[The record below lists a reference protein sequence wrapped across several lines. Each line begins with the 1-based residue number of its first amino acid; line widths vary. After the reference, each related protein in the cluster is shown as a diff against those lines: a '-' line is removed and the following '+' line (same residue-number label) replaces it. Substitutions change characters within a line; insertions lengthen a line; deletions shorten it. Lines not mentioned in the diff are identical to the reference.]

1 MTNNS
6 CQSVGKYISIIHR
19 TGSSFLSKEFS
30 KFNIGSGQYMY
41 LIHLYKNDG
50 LSQEELTEILNID
63 KGTTAK
69 SIKKLETEGFVMRV
83 KDKNDKRI
91 NRVYLTPKALEIKDE
106 FLSSINA
113 WENTLTSNLSYAE
126 KEQALTLLKK
136 ITYNITVSYTHL
148 TLPTKA

>member
-1 MTNNS
+1 M
-6 CQSVGKYISIIHR
+6 
-19 TGSSFLSKEFS
+19 
-30 KFNIGSGQYMY
+30 
-41 LIHLYKNDG
+41 NDG

-136 ITYNITVSYTHL
+136 ITYNITH
-148 TLPTKA
+148 K

>member
-136 ITYNITVSYTHL
+136 ITHNITH
-148 TLPTKA
+148 K

>member
-6 CQSVGKYISIIHR
+6 CQSVGKYISVIHR

-136 ITYNITVSYTHL
+136 ITYNITH
-148 TLPTKA
+148 K

>member
-126 KEQALTLLKK
+126 KAQALTLLKK
-136 ITYNITVSYTHL
+136 ITYNITH
-148 TLPTKA
+148 K

>member
-19 TGSSFLSKEFS
+19 TGSSFLSKEFN

-69 SIKKLETEGFVMRV
+69 SIKKLEAEGFVMRV

-136 ITYNITVSYTHL
+136 ITYNITH
-148 TLPTKA
+148 K

>member
-113 WENTLTSNLSYAE
+113 WENTITSNLSYAE

-136 ITYNITVSYTHL
+136 ITYNITHKYEDNL
-148 TLPTKA
+148 

>member
-106 FLSSINA
+106 FLSTINA

-136 ITYNITVSYTHL
+136 ITYNITH
-148 TLPTKA
+148 K

>member
-126 KEQALTLLKK
+126 KEQALTLVKK
-136 ITYNITVSYTHL
+136 ITYNITH
-148 TLPTKA
+148 K

>member
-83 KDKNDKRI
+83 KDKNDKGI

-106 FLSSINA
+106 FLSSINT

-136 ITYNITVSYTHL
+136 ITYNITH
-148 TLPTKA
+148 K

>member
-126 KEQALTLLKK
+126 KEQALTLLKR
-136 ITYNITVSYTHL
+136 ITYNITH
-148 TLPTKA
+148 K

>member
-50 LSQEELTEILNID
+50 LRQEELTEILNID

-136 ITYNITVSYTHL
+136 ITYNITH
-148 TLPTKA
+148 K

>member
-83 KDKNDKRI
+83 KDKNDKMI
-91 NRVYLTPKALEIKDE
+91 NRVYLTPKALEVKDE

-113 WENTLTSNLSYAE
+113 WENTLTLNLSYAE

-136 ITYNITVSYTHL
+136 ITYNITH
-148 TLPTKA
+148 K

>member
-30 KFNIGSGQYMY
+30 NFNIGSGQYMY

-136 ITYNITVSYTHL
+136 ITYNITH
-148 TLPTKA
+148 K

>member
-50 LSQEELTEILNID
+50 LSPEELTEILNID

-136 ITYNITVSYTHL
+136 ITYNITH
-148 TLPTKA
+148 K

>member
-41 LIHLYKNDG
+41 LIHLYKNDS

-136 ITYNITVSYTHL
+136 ITYNITH
-148 TLPTKA
+148 K

>member
-91 NRVYLTPKALEIKDE
+91 NRVYLTPKAWEIKDE

-136 ITYNITVSYTHL
+136 ITYNITH
-148 TLPTKA
+148 K

>member
-91 NRVYLTPKALEIKDE
+91 NRVYLTPKSLEIKDE

-136 ITYNITVSYTHL
+136 ITYNITH
-148 TLPTKA
+148 K

>member
-69 SIKKLETEGFVMRV
+69 SINKLETEGFVMRA

-136 ITYNITVSYTHL
+136 ITYNITH
-148 TLPTKA
+148 K

>member
-113 WENTLTSNLSYAE
+113 LENTLTLNLSYAE

-136 ITYNITVSYTHL
+136 ITYNITH
-148 TLPTKA
+148 K

>member
-106 FLSSINA
+106 FLSFINA

-136 ITYNITVSYTHL
+136 ITYNITH
-148 TLPTKA
+148 K

>member
-91 NRVYLTPKALEIKDE
+91 NRVYLTPKDLEIKDE

-136 ITYNITVSYTHL
+136 ITYNITH
-148 TLPTKA
+148 K

>member
-6 CQSVGKYISIIHR
+6 CLSVGKYISIIHR

-106 FLSSINA
+106 FL
-113 WENTLTSNLSYAE
+113 
-126 KEQALTLLKK
+126 
-136 ITYNITVSYTHL
+136 
-148 TLPTKA
+148 

>member
-69 SIKKLETEGFVMRV
+69 SIKKLEAEGFVMRV

-136 ITYNITVSYTHL
+136 ITYNITH
-148 TLPTKA
+148 K

>member
-1 MTNNS
+1 MTNDS

-136 ITYNITVSYTHL
+136 ITYNITH
-148 TLPTKA
+148 K

>member
-50 LSQEELTEILNID
+50 LSQEDLTEIFNID

-136 ITYNITVSYTHL
+136 ITYNITH
-148 TLPTKA
+148 K

>member
-113 WENTLTSNLSYAE
+113 WENTLTSNLSYAV

-136 ITYNITVSYTHL
+136 ITCNRTH
-148 TLPTKA
+148 K

>member
-91 NRVYLTPKALEIKDE
+91 NRVYLTPKALEITDE

-136 ITYNITVSYTHL
+136 ITYNITH
-148 TLPTKA
+148 K

>member
-126 KEQALTLLKK
+126 KEQALTLLQK
-136 ITYNITVSYTHL
+136 ITNNIIH
-148 TLPTKA
+148 K

>member
-19 TGSSFLSKEFS
+19 TGSSFLSKKFS

-63 KGTTAK
+63 KATTAK

-113 WENTLTSNLSYAE
+113 WENTLTLNLSYAE

-136 ITYNITVSYTHL
+136 ITYNITH
-148 TLPTKA
+148 K

>member
-106 FLSSINA
+106 FLSSINT

-136 ITYNITVSYTHL
+136 ITYNITH
-148 TLPTKA
+148 K

>member
-6 CQSVGKYISIIHR
+6 CQSVGKYISIIHG

-136 ITYNITVSYTHL
+136 ITYNITH
-148 TLPTKA
+148 K

>member
-50 LSQEELTEILNID
+50 LSQDELTEILNID

-136 ITYNITVSYTHL
+136 ITYNITH
-148 TLPTKA
+148 K

>member
-69 SIKKLETEGFVMRV
+69 SIKKLETEGFIMRV

-136 ITYNITVSYTHL
+136 ITYNITH
-148 TLPTKA
+148 K

>member
-63 KGTTAK
+63 IGTTAK

-113 WENTLTSNLSYAE
+113 WENTLTLNCELWQI
-126 KEQALTLLKK
+126 K
-136 ITYNITVSYTHL
+136 
-148 TLPTKA
+148 

>member
-113 WENTLTSNLSYAE
+113 WDNTLTSNISYAE

-136 ITYNITVSYTHL
+136 ITYNITH
-148 TLPTKA
+148 K

>member
-19 TGSSFLSKEFS
+19 TGSSFLLKEFS

-136 ITYNITVSYTHL
+136 ITYNITH
-148 TLPTKA
+148 K

>member
-69 SIKKLETEGFVMRV
+69 SIKKHETEGFVMRV

-136 ITYNITVSYTHL
+136 ITYNITH
-148 TLPTKA
+148 K

>member
-30 KFNIGSGQYMY
+30 KFNIGSGQYKY

-113 WENTLTSNLSYAE
+113 WENTLTLNLSYAE

-136 ITYNITVSYTHL
+136 ITYNITH
-148 TLPTKA
+148 K

>member
-30 KFNIGSGQYMY
+30 KINIGSGQYMY

-136 ITYNITVSYTHL
+136 ITYNITH
-148 TLPTKA
+148 K